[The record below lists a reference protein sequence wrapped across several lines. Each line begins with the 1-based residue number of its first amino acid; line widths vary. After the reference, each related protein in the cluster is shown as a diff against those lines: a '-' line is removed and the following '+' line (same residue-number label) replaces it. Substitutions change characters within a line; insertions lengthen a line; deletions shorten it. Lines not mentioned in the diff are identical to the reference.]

1 MKLSSAALTL
11 LVCGAPAVLAVTGT
25 VTDADGQ
32 PLEQA
37 RVCYFQAETNVEQ
50 GCTNPSDTG
59 IFQLPDSRHMLIRV
73 SAEGYFPETVP
84 ALGHQTVVLKLSP
97 TLTVR
102 LVDDSNGEPIATG
115 EVFVIYSSAT
125 MKGPFPTNP
134 AGVKISRVLKSGDV
148 RLIGKADGYDESKPH
163 ALTLEPGVESEVSL
177 RLRPKSEAKKAD

>member
-1 MKLSSAALTL
+1 M
-11 LVCGAPAVLAVTGT
+11 
-25 VTDADGQ
+25 
-32 PLEQA
+32 
-37 RVCYFQAETNVEQ
+37 
-50 GCTNPSDTG
+50 
-59 IFQLPDSRHMLIRV
+59 
-73 SAEGYFPETVP
+73 
-84 ALGHQTVVLKLSP
+84 LKLSP

-134 AGVKISRVLKSGDV
+134 AGVNISRVLKPGDV

-177 RLRPKSEAKKAD
+177 RLRPKSEAKKVD